1 MWRRNLL
8 VLGAC
13 LALVSGCGD
22 ADTDTDT
29 DAVQAGP
36 ADDVGAAP
44 SADAAGAEDTIVA
57 SDAGPSSAP
66 DDTVASDELASAPGD
81 PGALGDYAVGHL
93 EVTIQD
99 PNDPERMLPTQVWYP
114 AESHDAD
121 ALTTYVIG
129 AMGPFELEY
138 PSAHAQ
144 RNVAAAEGTFPFV
157 IFSHGYGGIANQSLD
172 LCERLA
178 SHGFVVASP
187 AHTGNTAEDD
197 FNGTSVPR
205 SEAAADRIHDVT
217 TLIDAFTSA
226 TSASELLAGHVDAS
240 KVGVTGHSFGG
251 YTSLAAVTGHAT
263 LGLPADPRVSAI
275 APICPDSSEFIDAEL
290 SDVTVPVLFVGG
302 TLDTAT
308 PIDPQITRAYDLM
321 SSPVRIRVDVM
332 GATHTHFA
340 NICTLG
346 AALTEM
352 GLARDTWE
360 EIGAGALLEI
370 HEETCG
376 EDAFPIDE
384 AIRIQTHYVVAF
396 FRTHLLGES
405 EWEGLLSP
413 EYAEACEP
421 SVEFYS
427 EGLSADAQAPTCL
440 GREDEE
446 VR

>member
-1 MWRRNLL
+1 MRRIEI
-8 VLGAC
+8 VVMGVC
-13 LALVSGCGD
+13 LALSAGCGD
-22 ADTDTDT
+22 TGPDSLDTNP
-29 DAVQAGP
+29 QGS
-36 ADDVGAAP
+36 
-44 SADAAGAEDTIVA
+44 SADADGDQAGVEDAVGVDAADQEDTA
-57 SDAGPSSAP
+57 SE
-66 DDTVASDELASAPGD
+66 DTMAVDEPVVAPGD
-81 PGALGDYAVGHL
+81 PGTLGDYAVGHL

-99 PNDPERMLPTQVWYP
+99 PNDPARALPTQVWYP
-114 AESHDAD
+114 AESYDAD

-129 AMGPFELEY
+129 TMGPFELEY

-144 RNVAAAEGTFPFV
+144 RNVAAAEGAFPFV

-205 SEAAADRIHDVT
+205 AEAAADRVHDVT
-217 TLIDAFTSA
+217 TLIDVFTSE
-226 TSASELLAGHVDAS
+226 TSASEVLAGHVDAS

-251 YTSLAAVTGHAT
+251 YTSLVSVTGHAT

-275 APICPDSSEFIDAEL
+275 APICPDSSEFTDAEL
-290 SDVTVPVLFVGG
+290 SEVTVPVLFVGG
-302 TLDTAT
+302 TLDMAT

-321 SSPVRIRVDVM
+321 SSAVRIRVDVM

-346 AALTEM
+346 AALIEM
-352 GLARDTWE
+352 GLTPDTWE
-360 EIGAGALLEI
+360 EIGAGALLAI

-396 FRTHLLGES
+396 FRTHLVGEP
-405 EWEGLLSP
+405 EWEGLLSA
-413 EYAEACEP
+413 EYAAACEP
-421 SVEFYS
+421 SVGFLG
-427 EGLSADAQAPTCL
+427 EGLSAGTQVPSCL
-440 GREDEE
+440 
-446 VR
+446 VRDGEGAR